1 MKKERETDEMLP
13 EYDFSKGVRGR
24 YAGRFYP
31 VGPWHVGDHVVL
43 EREVREHRLK
53 KGDVGQ
59 VSHRYEGGGAF
70 RVRFDLASGEP
81 AAEIEVAAPDL
92 RSRGPDE
99 ILSVRSRE

>member
-1 MKKERETDEMLP
+1 MKKESATNELLP
-13 EYDFSKGVRGR
+13 EYDFSTGVRGR

-31 VGPWHVGDHVVL
+31 VGPWHVGDQVVL
-43 EREVREHRLK
+43 ERNVPEHRLK

-70 RVRFDLASGEP
+70 RVRFDLASGET

-99 ILSVRSRE
+99 ILRVRSRD